1 MYSLSAL
8 AVAVFATPALTA
20 THSFFAGSFG
30 GSIIHGL
37 EFDDTSFSLT
47 LVKNI
52 TINTTSGSK
61 WIHMDSRKKNLYV
74 AATGAFQSYAISSDL
89 NLTYQSNVSTS
100 TGCGN
105 PNFITSATM
114 GPYEVFGTS
123 FNISCATQ
131 VLSVDEGG
139 KLVSQVTNVTY
150 DGSAAVHGSDL
161 SPDNQFF
168 YSADDDGN
176 GVWTHSYD
184 SATGEV
190 TQLQHLKAANG
201 SDPRHLTVH
210 PNGNWVYVV
219 YEASSKVAV
228 YARNTSTGLLT
239 FNNETYSLLPAGY
252 TNATKSYWADEVRIS
267 GTSTNCTNGTSP
279 KYLLAST
286 RSRTVGITG
295 YVSAF
300 SLDATT
306 GAITEQLFLTPT
318 TDSGGSANAVEPA
331 AFSEQFFAITDS
343 GSNFIEVWEIV
354 DGANG
359 TSASAVAHLGLEG
372 TPANVKWYN

>member
-1 MYSLSAL
+1 MYSLSL
-8 AVAVFATPALTA
+8 AVVVFATPALTA
-20 THSFFAGSFG
+20 TYSFFAGSFS
-30 GSIIHGL
+30 GSTIYGL
-37 EFDDTSFSLT
+37 EFDNTTSSLT

-74 AATGAFQSYAISSDL
+74 ATAGSFQSYAITPDL

-100 TGCGN
+100 VGCN
-105 PNFITSATM
+105 NANFITSSTM

-123 FNISCATQ
+123 YNVSCATQ

-139 KLVSQVTNVTY
+139 KLVSEVANVTY
-150 DGSAAVHGSDL
+150 DSSAGVHGSDL

-168 YSADDDGN
+168 YSADDSGN
-176 GVWTHSYD
+176 GVWSHSYD
-184 SATGEV
+184 PATGNV
-190 TQLQHLKAANG
+190 TELQHLKAANG

-219 YEASSKVAV
+219 YEASSEVAV

-239 FNNETYSLLPAGY
+239 FTNETYSLLPAGY
-252 TNATKSYWADEVRIS
+252 TNATLSYWADEVRIS
-267 GTSTNCTNGTSP
+267 SPPINSTSP

-286 RSRTVGITG
+286 RSRTVGIPG

-300 SLDATT
+300 SLDAIT
-306 GAITEQLFLTPT
+306 GGITEQLFLTPT
-318 TDSGGSANAVEPA
+318 TDSGGFANAVEPA

-343 GSNFIEVWEIV
+343 GSNFVEVWEIDEGV
-354 DGANG
+354 NG
-359 TSASAVAHLGLEG
+359 TSASAVAHLGLG
-372 TPANVKWYN
+372 SGPANVKWY